1 MLYADSSKNTFRGKV
16 SSKFTLWIPRNP
28 STNSKEKN
36 KTKPMFISLVPLSI
50 LAKNLKE
57 VNEISKYLKK
67 NTSLY

>member
-16 SSKFTLWIPRNP
+16 SSKFTFWIPRNP
-28 STNSKEKN
+28 NTNGKEKN
-36 KTKPMFISLVPLSI
+36 KAKPMFISLVPLSI

-67 NTSLY
+67 NPSLH